1 MINIG
6 IEYTLAY
13 NIAYNI
19 ADSEQSPRASAEN
32 FHGSLRLQLESFNLF
47 NF

>member
-32 FHGSLRLQLESFNLF
+32 FRESLRLQLESFNLF